1 MGSNDVALSQSTLNY
16 LVLKA
21 LAMGADHGFGVAR
34 WVERITD
41 DALSVEEGSLYPALH
56 RLERQGLL
64 ESRWGTTELNRRA
77 KFYRRGAEELAG
89 VCGCDGEGGGI
100 VGQELTRLVV
110 RHLSVLCSNADGLR

>member
-21 LAMGADHGFGVAR
+21 LAMVADHGFGVAR

-77 KFYRRGAEELAG
+77 KFYRLTPAGRKQLRAEQKNWLAF
-89 VCGCDGEGGGI
+89 
-100 VGQELTRLVV
+100 
-110 RHLSVLCSNADGLR
+110 ADAMAKVAASSARS

>member
-1 MGSNDVALSQSTLNY
+1 MGSSDVALSQSTLNY

-64 ESRWGTTELNRRA
+64 ESRWGRTEHNRRA
-77 KFYRRGAEELAG
+77 KFYRLTAEGQGRLDSEQENWHAFADAMAKVAATG
-89 VCGCDGEGGGI
+89 SDGG
-100 VGQELTRLVV
+100 
-110 RHLSVLCSNADGLR
+110 